1 MCVLLQTARSG
12 PAIETWDIVR
22 LAFIAGD
29 ADEAPLEGDEAAQAQ
44 YAGSEDGGGPLKGR
58 DLLRALSDAAPLSN
72 DPAAGRCEP
81 QPQTASRPE
90 TNKGLMPAGAAASA
104 VQP

>member
-44 YAGSEDGGGPLKGR
+44 YAGSEDGGGPLKG
-58 DLLRALSDAAPLSN
+58 
-72 DPAAGRCEP
+72 
-81 QPQTASRPE
+81 
-90 TNKGLMPAGAAASA
+90 
-104 VQP
+104 